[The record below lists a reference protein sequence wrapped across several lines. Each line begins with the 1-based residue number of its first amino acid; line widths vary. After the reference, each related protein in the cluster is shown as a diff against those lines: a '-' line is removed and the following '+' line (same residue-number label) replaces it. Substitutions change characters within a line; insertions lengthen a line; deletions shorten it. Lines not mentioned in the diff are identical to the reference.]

1 MTIEDLDYA
10 RLADLRVAEAL
21 GELTPEEQLEL
32 TRLAAAHP
40 ELDTT
45 SFDRATAALLEA
57 AVPASRELPDAL
69 RTRLVAGADRYF
81 GHDRTRELEPIP
93 FMPKSTLA
101 SAKRAN
107 DSRADGET
115 GGFRLWGGWAAAAA
129 LGVVSL
135 ALWWNRPTTDA
146 SPVVASTGDIAAGAT
161 RAAVESG
168 ELGPRS
174 AGVGTN
180 NSGAAVAASE
190 ADATQARDLA
200 NSRFALRRAWSPGND
215 TTGQLVAG
223 DVVWDGDA
231 QRGYMRFKNLRR
243 NNPSIEQYQLWIFDA
258 SRDERFPVDGGVF
271 NIEVDRDGNA
281 VVPIRARLP
290 VKTPT
295 LFAVTLERPG
305 GVVVSDRSRIV
316 ALARI

>member
-1 MTIEDLDYA
+1 MTVEDLDYA

-21 GELTPEEQLEL
+21 GEQTPEEQAEL
-32 TRLAAAHP
+32 VRLTAAHP

-45 SFDRATAALLEA
+45 SFDRATAAMLEA
-57 AVPASRELPDAL
+57 AVPVSRELPDAL
-69 RTRLVAGADRYF
+69 RARLVASADRYF

-93 FMPKSTLA
+93 FMPKAA
-101 SAKRAN
+101 SPKRTN
-107 DSRADGET
+107 DSRVDGARD
-115 GGFRLWGGWAAAAA
+115 GFRQWGGWAAAAA

-135 ALWWNRPTTDA
+135 ALWWDRPSSDA
-146 SPVVASTGDIAAGAT
+146 NPVFANSGDVDAGAT
-161 RAAVESG
+161 SGAVEPG

-174 AGVGTN
+174 AGQSTN
-180 NSGAAVAASE
+180 NSSTAVAVSE
-190 ADATQARDLA
+190 ADSVGARDLA

-215 TTGQLVAG
+215 SAGQIVAG

-231 QRGYMRFKNLRR
+231 QRGYMRFKNLRK
-243 NNPSIEQYQLWIFDA
+243 NNPAIEQYQLWIFDA

-295 LFAVTLERPG
+295 LFAVTLERAG